1 MRYSFS
7 IAGLDNIYNLEYM
20 SKTLTP
26 QEKKRLRLEI
36 CASLSKTFLP
46 LHACLLE
53 KDGAGIVLSGI
64 GGSGKSILASAL
76 EPLGYR
82 QAAKD
87 FIVVWEEKGKLW
99 GGDLNFQSV
108 NSGKKAISIE
118 KLVFLN
124 KTDPRDL
131 YRFDIHNATKFYA
144 ESLYPQPEATSAKHS
159 SGKIFRKLLANHFVL
174 GNRISPEKWVKTFT
188 YAMHPQS
195 ILRIGIIG
203 LGTVGQDTASLI
215 AGEDWVTQLNLFTT
229 NSAKLKAVAL
239 DLQSANPTISI
250 KTCNDY
256 DSILRQSDLVCLTFK
271 SADSDM
277 DPKVEER
284 MRRLTAHCSV
294 IRNFAQGIKNTS
306 YSGMILM
313 VTNPVDLLSYA
324 LYRASQDALLSSQ
337 IYGVGLGLD
346 YNRLQV
352 IKPDK
357 NLDVIGPHG
366 DDLML
371 VKRKDDTLYPYAD
384 KETETKVKKYSNAV
398 RAGTDRT
405 RFGPAHEVLTII
417 HHFHD
422 QTGTIRASTLTEDGV
437 FLGRLL
443 DIRGNIPAATDKFRP
458 DLRSS
463 MQNIICKQLEQQHN
477 LINKE
482 EC

>member
-159 SGKIFRKLLANHFVL
+159 SGKIFRQLLANHFVL
-174 GNRISPEKWVKTFT
+174 GNRISPEKWVKTFDSWDVVDQVCSALVKT
-188 YAMHPQS
+188 CLPAGRQNLLNKKIFEFS
-195 ILRIGIIG
+195 KRKEEFIKR
-203 LGTVGQDTASLI
+203 TAFTLI
-215 AGEDWVTQLNLFTT
+215 ACLSVHDKKMKDNEFLKFFLLIKKA
-229 NSAKLKAVAL
+229 SADERNFVKKAVNWA
-239 DLQSANPTISI
+239 
-250 KTCNDY
+250 
-256 DSILRQSDLVCLTFK
+256 LRQIGKRNKKLNKEAIKLALQLRSGQTKSEKWIGSNALTELTSK
-271 SADSDM
+271 A
-277 DPKVEER
+277 VQE
-284 MRRLTAHCSV
+284 RLT
-294 IRNFAQGIKNTS
+294 N
-306 YSGMILM
+306 
-313 VTNPVDLLSYA
+313 
-324 LYRASQDALLSSQ
+324 
-337 IYGVGLGLD
+337 
-346 YNRLQV
+346 
-352 IKPDK
+352 
-357 NLDVIGPHG
+357 
-366 DDLML
+366 
-371 VKRKDDTLYPYAD
+371 
-384 KETETKVKKYSNAV
+384 KVKNGK
-398 RAGTDRT
+398 
-405 RFGPAHEVLTII
+405 
-417 HHFHD
+417 
-422 QTGTIRASTLTEDGV
+422 
-437 FLGRLL
+437 
-443 DIRGNIPAATDKFRP
+443 
-458 DLRSS
+458 
-463 MQNIICKQLEQQHN
+463 
-477 LINKE
+477 
-482 EC
+482 